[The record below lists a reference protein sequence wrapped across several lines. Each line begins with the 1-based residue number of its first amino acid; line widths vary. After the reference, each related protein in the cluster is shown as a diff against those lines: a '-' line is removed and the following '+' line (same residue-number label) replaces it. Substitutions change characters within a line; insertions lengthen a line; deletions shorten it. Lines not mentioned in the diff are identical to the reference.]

1 MARVLNRSPC
11 YLRGR
16 ISCAG
21 PLAAIV
27 AGHQVGRRRVDS
39 FYRMRRRRYDCWPL
53 TMAEQAA
60 GIDDDANQR
69 PKFSL
74 PSKSSAARKRWTRDL
89 RLSSPQQSRRTLR
102 HLWTVQGETGRW
114 TCAKCW
120 PMMNRWHF
128 YRFSSDGA
136 PPVGSEINFIEFNA
150 RGCSLK
156 KILVHPQE
164 NSEKFEKKS
173 KKSKDF
179 FEDLKSVHFIL
190 EWTTPRVFK
199 SFFIYKILVH
209 QTKFRK
215 IRKIQTIKGFFFE
228 DLKSVHL
235 IWEWTTPRFNIKVK
249 SVP

>member
-120 PMMNRWHF
+120 PMMNRSHF

-156 KILVHPQE
+156 KSSYTPQQK
-164 NSEKFEKKS
+164 SEKSEKN
-173 KKSKDF
+173 
-179 FEDLKSVHFIL
+179 
-190 EWTTPRVFK
+190 PRN
-199 SFFIYKILVH
+199 
-209 QTKFRK
+209 
-215 IRKIQTIKGFFFE
+215 
-228 DLKSVHL
+228 
-235 IWEWTTPRFNIKVK
+235 PRIFLRI
-249 SVP
+249 